1 MITCIPFGKQESP
14 MNRLRVCYVTVFA
27 VMAMAFT
34 TVASAPLPP
43 VITPENAGHLKELAQ
58 AGASSLRDAAF
69 SPDGS
74 QIAVGSGNDADFGV
88 TFLKSDGLAVQSTA
102 AMTGIVW
109 DIAYSPDGLYLVS
122 AANDTGGKRLRVW
135 NPKDG
140 SQVIALDGPYVA
152 SSVAF
157 SPDGSRLAVGGLD
170 DAMKGV
176 IWIYDTQNWAVVMQL
191 KTANQNITAMAYTP
205 DGRRL
210 VSGGTD
216 GMIHVWSTADGKQ
229 VKAFSIGGQANRL
242 AISADGRMLAS
253 SFCKQTNASG
263 CSKGGVA
270 VWDTASWTVITKFE
284 DLAECLAF
292 SPDSRLLV
300 TGSGQNDAV
309 MRFRR
314 VGDWELT
321 NTIAGDTRGVALSPD
336 GRRLVSVEW
345 ETVHLWGIP

>member
-1 MITCIPFGKQESP
+1 MITCNPFGKQECS
-14 MNRLRVCYVTVFA
+14 MNRLRVVSIYVFA
-27 VMAMAFT
+27 LMAMAFT
-34 TVASAPLPP
+34 AAPSVPLPP
-43 VITPENAGHLKELAQ
+43 VITPENASHLKELAQ
-58 AGASSLRDAAF
+58 TGAPSLRNVTV
-69 SPDGS
+69 SPDGAL
-74 QIAVGSGNDADFGV
+74 IAVGSGNERDFGV
-88 TFLKSDGLAVQSTA
+88 MFLKSDGLTVQSTA
-102 AMTGIVW
+102 VMTGIVW
-109 DIAYSPDGLYLVS
+109 DIAFSPDGLYLAS
-122 AANDTGGKRLRVW
+122 AANDTGGKRLRVL
-135 NPKDG
+135 NPEDG
-140 SQVIALDGPYVA
+140 SQVIALDGPRVG

-176 IWIYDTQNWAVVMQL
+176 IWIYDTQNWAVIMQL
-191 KTANQNITAMAYTP
+191 KTANQNITAMVYTP

-229 VKAFSIGGQANRL
+229 LKAVLIGKQANRL
-242 AISADGRMLAS
+242 AISPDGELLAS
-253 SFCKQTNASG
+253 SFCNQTNASG
-263 CSKGGVA
+263 CIKGGVA
-270 VWDTASWTVITKFE
+270 VWDTVRWTVVTKFE
-284 DLAECLAF
+284 DLAESLTF

-314 VGDWELT
+314 AGDWELT

-345 ETVHLWGIP
+345 DTIHLWGVP

>member
-1 MITCIPFGKQESP
+1 
-14 MNRLRVCYVTVFA
+14 
-27 VMAMAFT
+27 
-34 TVASAPLPP
+34 
-43 VITPENAGHLKELAQ
+43 VITPENASRLKELVQ
-58 AGASSLRDAAF
+58 VGAASLRNTAF

-74 QIAVGSGNDADFGV
+74 LIAVGSGNDADFGV
-88 TFLKSDGLAVQSTA
+88 TFLTGDGLTVQSTA
-102 AMTGIVW
+102 VMTGIVW
-109 DIAYSPDGLYLVS
+109 DIAFSPDGLYLAS
-122 AANDTGGKRLRVW
+122 AANDTNGQRLRIW
-135 NPKDG
+135 NPADG
-140 SQVIALDGPYVA
+140 SQVVALDGPRVA

-170 DAMKGV
+170 DTMSGV

-191 KTANQNITAMAYTP
+191 KTAKQNITAMVYTP

-229 VKAFSIGGQANRL
+229 VKAVSAGKQANSL
-242 AISADGRMLAS
+242 AISPDGDMLAS
-253 SFCKQTNASG
+253 SFCSQNNTSG
-263 CSKGGVA
+263 CSQGGVA
-270 VWDTASWTVITKFE
+270 VWDTARWTVIKKLD

-300 TGSGQNDAV
+300 TGSGQNDPV

-314 VGDWELT
+314 VDDWELT

-345 ETVHLWGIP
+345 DKIRLWGVP

>member
-1 MITCIPFGKQESP
+1 
-14 MNRLRVCYVTVFA
+14 MNRLRVICITVAA
-27 VMAMAFT
+27 VLVMAFT
-34 TVASAPLPP
+34 TVPSAPLPP
-43 VITPENAGHLKELAQ
+43 VITPENSGFLKELVQ
-58 AGASSLRDAAF
+58 VGAASLRNTAF

-74 QIAVGSGNDADFGV
+74 LIAVGSGNDADFGV
-88 TFLKSDGLAVQSTA
+88 TFLSRDGLVVQSTA
-102 AMTGIVW
+102 VMTGIVW
-109 DIAYSPDGLYLVS
+109 DIAFSPDGLYLAS
-122 AANDTGGKRLRVW
+122 AANDTGGKRVRLW
-135 NPKDG
+135 NPADG
-140 SQVIALDGPYVA
+140 SQVIALDGPRVA

-176 IWIYDTQNWAVVMQL
+176 IWVYDTQNWAVVMQL
-191 KTANQNITAMAYTP
+191 KTAKQNITAVVYTP

-229 VKAFSIGGQANRL
+229 VKAFSIGKQANRL
-242 AISADGRMLAS
+242 AISRDGSMLAS
-253 SFCKQTNASG
+253 SFCNQTNASG

-270 VWDTASWTVITKFE
+270 VWDTARWTVITKFE
-284 DLAECLAF
+284 DLAESLAF
-292 SPDSRLLV
+292 SPDSRMLV

-321 NTIAGDTRGVALSPD
+321 NTIAGDTRGVALSSD

-345 ETVHLWGIP
+345 DKIRLWGVP